1 MQGHFFRESLWY
13 EEYQLVN
20 KDNLYDK
27 LFEDNNSDADL
38 EVLCIQALEL
48 ICCATLLIL
57 ERQCKDQ
64 LPVGRYLNPS
74 KETSE
79 MFKNVPATNMV
90 VEISLNYISS
100 YERCILQGRQLLK
113 L

>member
-13 EEYQLVN
+13 EEYLLVN

-27 LFEDNNSDADL
+27 LFEDNSDADL

-57 ERQCKDQ
+57 QRQCKDQ
-64 LPVGRYLNPS
+64 LPRGRYWNPS

-90 VEISLNYISS
+90 GEISLNYISL
-100 YERCILQGRQLLK
+100 YERCLLQGRPLLK